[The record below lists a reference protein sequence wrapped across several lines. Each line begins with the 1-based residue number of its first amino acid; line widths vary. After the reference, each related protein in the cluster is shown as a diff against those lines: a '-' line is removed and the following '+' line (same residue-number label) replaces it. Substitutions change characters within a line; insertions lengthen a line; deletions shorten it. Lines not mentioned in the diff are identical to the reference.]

1 MSILRFRGALAALL
15 ATAFLLSAC
24 GAADEENQAE
34 GTREPVPLTAPP
46 ADPRMQ
52 ETQGFWRASTL
63 PEPLAAA
70 EFSLPSEAAGGES
83 ASARLEV
90 LSLDSDGEFARLV
103 LAWLPP
109 VAGPALGAQTLTA
122 QSARAGGVPWVRLVD
137 TRTAQVLEPLQG
149 ESGSFDHEAP
159 PQVRD
164 AAPADMT
171 RGACICSYALGEDSS
186 RSGKP
191 ERTELIF
198 VDFPAPEG
206 GRVDVF
212 AGEWHEP
219 LSDVPISTDEPF
231 MLPDDGL
238 AGFRMLSAAA
248 RQPSPV
254 YGSGARY
261 ARTEPLRSRTDHP
274 GGLIVTG
281 HGRVREV
288 HIPAGALFGQD
299 SYELDADDDLLGG
312 LAGILD
318 AQAAGGT
325 TAVVEGHTAQRND
338 QDRALDLSERRARAL
353 ARELESRVD
362 SDLPLEAEGHGV
374 QAPLV
379 PHADLGGAPVE
390 EHRDLNERMTLRYV
404 PADGD
409 DAAELPHAGAP
420 APPELPE
427 AEETETAE
435 GAALSVLLPVPGE
448 PGAAPGDEAG
458 EDVGE
463 SADESGGER
472 GHDDHDDDDES
483 DDAEDGPRSLRLDV
497 QDAEREGDIVTVR
510 LAFALTGEDETDPEA
525 FSGQDQRG
533 GSFGPNLYAAPSPAV
548 PGAANLALTA
558 GGQQHRPLAIGA
570 AGCLCTEVAG
580 TGTALS
586 TQPSPMFARF
596 RLPERTEGPPVIRIA
611 GTAQFTLPEELTE
624 RIMED

>member
-1 MSILRFRGALAALL
+1 MSVLRFRGALAVLL

-24 GAADEENQAE
+24 GAAGKEGPAE

-109 VAGPALGAQTLTA
+109 VTGPALGAQTLTA
-122 QSARAGGVPWVRLVD
+122 HSARSGGVPWIRLVD

-164 AAPADMT
+164 AAAAETT
-171 RGACICSYALGEDSS
+171 RGACICSYALGEDAS
-186 RSGKP
+186 RSGTP

-206 GRVDVF
+206 SRVDVF

-219 LSDVPISTDEPF
+219 LSDVPVSTGEPF
-231 MLPDDGL
+231 MLPEDGL

-281 HGRVREV
+281 HGRVREA
-288 HIPAGALFGQD
+288 HIPAAAFFGQD
-299 SYELDADDDLLGG
+299 SYELDAADDLLNG
-312 LAGILD
+312 LAGMLD
-318 AQAAGGT
+318 AQTAGGT
-325 TAVVEGHTAQRND
+325 TAVVEGHTAERND

-353 ARELESRVD
+353 ARELESRLD
-362 SDLPLEAEGHGV
+362 SDLPLQAEGHGA
-374 QAPLV
+374 QEPLAP
-379 PHADLGGAPVE
+379 HTDLGGAPVD
-390 EHRDLNERMTLRYV
+390 EHRNLNERMTLRYV
-404 PADGD
+404 PLDGEN
-409 DAAELPHAGAP
+409 AAELPDAAAP

-435 GAALSVLLPVPGE
+435 GAVLSVLLPVPGD
-448 PGAAPGDEAG
+448 PGTAPGDEAG
-458 EDVGE
+458 EDAGE
-463 SADESGGER
+463 TADESGGGER
-472 GHDDHDDDDES
+472 GRD
-483 DDAEDGPRSLRLDV
+483 DDAEGDDKAEDGSRSLRLDV

-510 LAFALTGEDETDPEA
+510 LAFALTGEAEVDPEA
-525 FSGQDQRG
+525 FSGRDQRG
-533 GSFGPNLYAAPSPAV
+533 GPFGPNLYAAPRPAV

-570 AGCLCTEVAG
+570 AGCLCTEAAG

-596 RLPERTEGPPVIRIA
+596 RLPERTEGPLVIRIA